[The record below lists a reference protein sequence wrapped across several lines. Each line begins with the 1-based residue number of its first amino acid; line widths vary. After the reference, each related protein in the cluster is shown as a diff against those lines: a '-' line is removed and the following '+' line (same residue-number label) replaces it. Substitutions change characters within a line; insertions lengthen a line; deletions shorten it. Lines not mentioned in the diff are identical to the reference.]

1 MYIIPVTFRSSWP
14 LSAVSC
20 SGLLVALVLGH
31 ESVLWSPCLP
41 SSTESTPFVLSKSPF
56 LAVHTSFHYFWQ
68 WQNKESNQSGF
79 IWRWLG
85 GGGMSWFLK
94 LCPLRLVLP
103 LVTWA
108 SFTSAVM
115 EGENPYLLCLENPQP
130 FYPCS
135 QVTDIYLVWNLLFC
149 RHSRG
154 VCSEK
159 LMFWGFGFV
168 FLKLFSRQLW
178 CKPQCTTMGIRGYYF
193 KSQFCHL
200 LAVWH
205 WPDLLFSEFPFPHLK
220 NKNFFF

>member
-1 MYIIPVTFRSSWP
+1 MTTKCCFLFRSACCIGSGPWVCSVKSLSSIFHWIHTFCLVKISLPCCAYFIP
-14 LSAVSC
+14 LF
-20 SGLLVALVLGH
+20 LTM
-31 ESVLWSPCLP
+31 
-41 SSTESTPFVLSKSPF
+41 TEQRKRPKQIYLEVT
-56 LAVHTSFHYFWQ
+56 
-68 WQNKESNQSGF
+68 G
-79 IWRWLG
+79 RWEK
-85 GGGMSWFLK
+85 SWFLK
-94 LCPLRLVLP
+94 LCPLRLALP

-115 EGENPYLLCLENPQP
+115 EGENPYLLRLENPRC

-149 RHSRG
+149 RHSQG

-159 LMFWGFGFV
+159 LMFGGFGFV
-168 FLKLFSRQLW
+168 FLKLFLRQLW

-220 NKNFFF
+220 NKN

>member
-1 MYIIPVTFRSSWP
+1 MTTKCCFLFRSACCIGSGPWVCSVKSLSSIFHWIHTFCFVKISFPCCAYFIP
-14 LSAVSC
+14 LFLTMTEQRKQPKRIYLEVTGRGGDVMVSQALPPEISPSLSYLSQFHLC
-20 SGLLVALVLGH
+20 SDGRG
-31 ESVLWSPCLP
+31 ESL
-41 SSTESTPFVLSKSPF
+41 
-56 LAVHTSFHYFWQ
+56 
-68 WQNKESNQSGF
+68 
-79 IWRWLG
+79 
-85 GGGMSWFLK
+85 
-94 LCPLRLVLP
+94 
-103 LVTWA
+103 
-108 SFTSAVM
+108 SFTSW
-115 EGENPYLLCLENPQP
+115 EPTQP